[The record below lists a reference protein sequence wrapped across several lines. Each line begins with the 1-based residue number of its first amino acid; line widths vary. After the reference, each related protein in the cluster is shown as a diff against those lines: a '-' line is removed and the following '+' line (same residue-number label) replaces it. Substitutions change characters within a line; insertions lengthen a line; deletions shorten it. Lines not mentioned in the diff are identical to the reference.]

1 VTGTAAAKLMAVL
14 ASGLCLFAGGFLL
27 LSTFTNEDIKLLAGW
42 IGIFFLGMSL
52 FVGPTLWLLADLRAR
67 SEAADEVEPSE
78 QVEPTKAQSEPA
90 VPSDANGDADIPE
103 PPS

>member
-1 VTGTAAAKLMAVL
+1 MTGTGAAKLMAVL

-67 SEAADEVEPSE
+67 GEAADETGPSE
-78 QVEPTKAQSEPA
+78 PVESTETQAEPAEPTVAG
-90 VPSDANGDADIPE
+90 GDADVPE